1 MKYFLLIYHVVDDYV
16 SRRVVFRE
24 EHLRLARS
32 AHDRGELLMGGA
44 LANPVDQAILV
55 FRSSDQAV
63 VEEFVRN
70 DPYIA
75 NGLVSKWEIRPWSV
89 VIK

>member
-1 MKYFLLIYHVVDDYV
+1 MKYYLLIYHVVDDYV
-16 SRRVVFRE
+16 ARRTAFRD
-24 EHLRLARS
+24 EHLRLALE
-32 AHDRGELLMGGA
+32 AHKRGELLLGGA

-75 NGLVSKWEIRPWSV
+75 NGLVSKWEIRPWTV
-89 VIK
+89 VIE

>member
-1 MKYFLLIYHVVDDYV
+1 MTYFLLIYHVVDDYI
-16 SRRVVFRE
+16 SRRAAFRE
-24 EHLRLARS
+24 EHLRIARA

-55 FRSSDQAV
+55 FRSSDQTV

-75 NGLVSKWEIRPWSV
+75 NGLVSKWEIRPWTV
-89 VIK
+89 VIE

>member
-16 SRRVVFRE
+16 SRRSAFRG
-24 EHLRLARS
+24 EHIRLAQA
-32 AHDRGELLMGGA
+32 AHDRGELLLGGA

-55 FRSSDQAV
+55 FRSSDQTA

-75 NGLVSKWEIRPWSV
+75 NGLVAKWEIRPWTV
-89 VIK
+89 VIE

>member
-16 SRRVVFRE
+16 SRRAAFRE
-24 EHLRLARS
+24 EHLRLARA
-32 AHDRGELLMGGA
+32 AHDRGELLLGGA
-44 LANPVDQAILV
+44 LADPVDQAILV
-55 FRSSDQAV
+55 FRSPDRTV

-75 NGLVSKWEIRPWSV
+75 NGLVSKWEIRPWT
-89 VIK
+89 IAIE

>member
-16 SRRVVFRE
+16 ERRVPFRE
-24 EHLRLARS
+24 EHLRLART
-32 AHDRGELLMGGA
+32 AHDRGELLLGGA
-44 LANPVDQAILV
+44 LADPVDRAVLV
-55 FRSSDQAV
+55 FRSTDKTV

-75 NGLVSKWEIRPWSV
+75 NGLVAHWEIRPWTV
-89 VIK
+89 VIE